1 MTPWECL
8 DAEVSIARFTHRS
21 RLAGQRAIAPNS
33 TTVARVHGDIVERI
47 CQTLRAPHGAQ
58 LKRGPGGSRRR
69 SRTPVRSYCQLIR
82 AFRRGLRQA
91 MKASAPLAPFSSAGV
106 ERTGLNMFGTFCRVS
121 AVLVC
126 GDHGEPG
133 AQVSQM
139 GGGRNR
145 STAARSYDARARPR
159 TGDKSHELLIRTCAR
174 IRLLTWSYV
183 TLTT

>member
-1 MTPWECL
+1 MDTMTSKGTRRPRRSSDMAPCECL

-33 TTVARVHGDIVERI
+33 TAVARVHGDIVERI

-69 SRTPVRSYCQLIR
+69 SRTPLRSYCQLIR

-139 GGGRNR
+139 VRWAKSANNR
-145 STAARSYDARARPR
+145 AFTRRQSAASYRKQVA
-159 TGDKSHELLIRTCAR
+159 
-174 IRLLTWSYV
+174 
-183 TLTT
+183 